1 MVYKFRDNA
10 VPQRT
15 ATLAFARERLRAL
28 ERRHLL
34 RHTRPLGSGAEPWAE
49 LNVRRVLNL
58 SSNNYLGLAGHPL
71 VRTAAA
77 HAAESEG
84 TGAGASRLIAGT
96 GGPHEELEARLA
108 RFKGSEAALL
118 FNSGYAANLAAIP
131 ALIGPGDV
139 ALGDELNHASIIDG
153 CRLSR
158 ADYETYPHRDVEAL
172 AEALRGLDQ
181 SGHRGR
187 RLVLTDTV
195 FSMDGDIAPLP
206 DIVDVCDRYG
216 AILYVDE
223 AHATGCL
230 GPGGRGALAA
240 FGLEGRA
247 PVAMSTLSKA
257 FGSFG
262 AFISGETLLRDYL
275 VNTARGFIYTTA
287 LPPAVVA
294 ASLAALDALEREPER
309 VERLQENGR
318 LLREGLQ
325 RLGFDT
331 SSSET
336 QIVPVLVGESAT
348 ALEFAGRL
356 VERGV
361 FAVAVRPPT
370 VPLGRARIRA
380 SVMATHTRADIE
392 LALTA
397 FGEVGRE
404 LGLIDA

>member
-1 MVYKFRDNA
+1 MGLDGK
-10 VPQRT
+10 
-15 ATLAFARERLRAL
+15 
-28 ERRHLL
+28 H
-34 RHTRPLGSGAEPWAE
+34 
-49 LNVRRVLNL
+49 VLSL
-58 SSNNYLGLAGHPL
+58 SSNNYLGLADDP
-71 VRTAAA
+71 VVKQAAV
-77 HAAESEG
+77 HAVECYG
-84 TGAGASRLIAGT
+84 CGAGASRLVS
-96 GGPHEELEARLA
+96 GGMELHEALEHELAA
-108 RFKGSEAALL
+108 FKHTEAALL
-118 FNSGYAANLAAIP
+118 FSTGYHANIGVIPAVVDGRAAIFS
-131 ALIGPGDV
+131 
-139 ALGDELNHASIIDG
+139 DERNHASIIDG